1 MPVSLFWTVR
11 SLPRH
16 MLSGLHPKP
25 TANPAQHPQGARRIR
40 KAAKPPTA
48 ALRIRFGKEEQ
59 GSGRMTFFCSVGI
72 KERRSKADFAPTWR
86 SGWDSNPRA
95 LADNL
100 ISSQARYD
108 HFDTAAYL
116 RSTVIMPYFYRP
128 CKS

>member
-48 ALRIRFGKEEQ
+48 AQQIAVGKEEQ
-59 GSGRMTFFCSVGI
+59 QNEREMSFDAEHKKLVASDMT
-72 KERRSKADFAPTWR
+72 
-86 SGWDSNPRA
+86 
-95 LADNL
+95 LAT
-100 ISSQARYD
+100 IWCA
-108 HFDTAAYL
+108 
-116 RSTVIMPYFYRP
+116 
-128 CKS
+128 